1 MSGEATAALS
11 SQLSTVAAIGDL
23 DPVAIDAGRL
33 AGRVEVLLWCQSE
46 LQAELALLQATDR
59 FADTRAIETF
69 LVRVQDSLKAV
80 QDGSGTWAGLV
91 RTAVEAAQADGTRES
106 APPGDEDGA

>member
-11 SQLSTVAAIGDL
+11 SQLAAISAIGDL

-46 LQAELALLQATDR
+46 LQLELAQTAVADK
-59 FADTRAIETF
+59 FADLRALEAF
-69 LVRVQDSLKAV
+69 LLRVQDSLARV

-91 RTAVEAAQADGTRES
+91 RSGMEAAGVGTGTEEVV
-106 APPGDEDGA
+106 PDTEMGG